1 MESAIN
7 IGLCIVMIVLA
18 ISTIG
23 MGLIV
28 KITDNMNA
36 KKHQSIKH

>member
-1 MESAIN
+1 MESVIN
-7 IGLCIVMIVLA
+7 IGLSIVMVVLA

-28 KITDNMNA
+28 KITDNLND
-36 KKHQSIKH
+36 KKK